1 MGLAAFLIFQRS
13 LVVSS
18 HTYIAIEG
26 PIGVGKTTLARILG
40 DVLPAEI
47 LLEVFEENPFLG
59 DFYADRA
66 RYAFQTQIF
75 FLLSRYRQQHR
86 VIANTLARSPLVSD
100 YLFAKDW
107 LFAHLNL
114 AGDELA
120 MYERVHAIL
129 GQQIPTPGLVV
140 YLDAATDTLLE
151 RITYRDRSY
160 ERRMAREYL
169 DDLRRAYDRFFTEYT
184 DAPVLKLNTD
194 GIDIVRDGAARA
206 EVIVRV
212 KTALKLD
219 GYQLP
224 LTDLAEAPE
233 EALPAVGSSR
243 RLGDFQK
250 FHRVLDRE
258 KGFLADLY
266 LNFICLTEEVGEIG
280 RVLKHAWRRQEQA
293 RSQVG
298 NFQEAHDLAIAAARD
313 DLQEEL
319 ADALAFLLKMA
330 NDAQIDLESAY
341 LKKMAQNMTRTW
353 QRAVP

>member
-1 MGLAAFLIFQRS
+1 MSQHA
-13 LVVSS
+13 
-18 HTYIAIEG
+18 YIAIEG

-40 DVLPAEI
+40 EALPAEV
-47 LLEVFEENPFLG
+47 LLEVFEENPFLS

-86 VIANTLARSPLVSD
+86 VIADTRARNTLVSD

-114 AGDELA
+114 TGDELA

-129 GQQIPTPGLVV
+129 GQQIPTPDLVV
-140 YLDAATDTLLE
+140 YLDASTDTLLD
-151 RITYRDRSY
+151 RIAQRDRSY
-160 ERRMAREYL
+160 ERQMERSYL
-169 DDLRRAYDRFFTEYT
+169 DDLRRAYGAFFADYT
-184 DAPVLKLNTD
+184 SAPVLALDTD
-194 GIDIVRDGAARA
+194 GLDIIRDTDARN
-206 EVIVRV
+206 EVIAKV

-219 GYQLP
+219 GYQLS
-224 LTDLAEAPE
+224 LAELGEAPLAITE
-233 EALPAVGSSR
+233 GR
-243 RLGDFQK
+243 RLGDFQE
-250 FHRVLDRE
+250 FHRMLDRE

-266 LNFICLTEEVGEIG
+266 FNYICLTEEVGEIG

-293 RSQVG
+293 RGQVG
-298 NFQEAHDLAIAAARD
+298 NFREAHDLAIEAARA

-330 NDAQIDLESAY
+330 NDAQIDLESSY
-341 LKKMAQNMTRTW
+341 LKKMAKNKTRTW
-353 QRAVP
+353 YTQPAPGE

>member
-1 MGLAAFLIFQRS
+1 MPNHA
-13 LVVSS
+13 
-18 HTYIAIEG
+18 YIAIEG

-86 VIANTLARSPLVSD
+86 VITSALARGPLVSD

-129 GQQIPTPGLVV
+129 GQQIPAPGLVI
-140 YLDAATDTLLE
+140 YLNASTDTLLE
-151 RITYRDRSY
+151 RIAHRDRSY
-160 ERRMAREYL
+160 ERRMEREYL
-169 DDLRRAYDRFFTEYT
+169 DDLRRTYDRFFAEYT
-184 DAPVLKLNTD
+184 DAPVLALATD
-194 GIDIVRDGAARA
+194 GIDIVGDAASRA
-206 EVIVRV
+206 EVIARV

-219 GYQLP
+219 GHQLRLP
-224 LTDLAEAPE
+224 DLDESAAA
-233 EALPAVGSSR
+233 ALPAVSSAR
-243 RLGDFQK
+243 RLGEFQQ
-250 FHRVLDRE
+250 FHRILDRE

-266 LNFICLTEEVGEIG
+266 LNYICLTEEVGEIG
-280 RVLKHAWRRQEQA
+280 RVLKHAWRRQEHA
-293 RSQVG
+293 YSQVG
-298 NFQEAHDLAIAAARD
+298 NLQEARDLAIGAARN

-330 NDAQIDLESAY
+330 NDAQIDLENAY
-341 LKKMAQNMTRTW
+341 MKKMAKNMTRTW
-353 QRAVP
+353 NAPPTTGG

>member
-1 MGLAAFLIFQRS
+1 VPNHA
-13 LVVSS
+13 
-18 HTYIAIEG
+18 YIAIEG

-129 GQQIPTPGLVV
+129 GQQIPTPGLVI
-140 YLDAATDTLLE
+140 YLNASTDTLLA
-151 RITYRDRSY
+151 RIAYRDRSY
-160 ERRMAREYL
+160 ERRMERAYL
-169 DDLRRAYDRFFTEYT
+169 DDLRRAYERFFAAYT
-184 DAPVLKLNTD
+184 DAPVLTLDTD
-194 GIDIVRDGAARA
+194 GIDIVRDAAARA
-206 EVIVRV
+206 EVIARV

-224 LTDLAEAPE
+224 LADLTETPAAP
-233 EALPAVGSSR
+233 SSAASRGR
-243 RLGDFQK
+243 RLGDFQQ

-266 LNFICLTEEVGEIG
+266 LNYIGLTEEVGEIG

-293 RSQVG
+293 RDQVG
-298 NFQEAHDLAIAAARD
+298 NRQEAQDLAISAARA

-341 LKKMAQNMTRTW
+341 LKKMAKNITRTW
-353 QRAVP
+353 DTQPTTGG